1 MQPIDYSINMPD
13 PTQAFLAGVKER
25 QVLDQLQQQ
34 RMAAQQQQLAQQQIQ
49 QVLNNPAATNEDRAR
64 IVAMLPPQVSA
75 QLNSVWE
82 RAGKEQQ
89 QAMLSFDSQVFSAL
103 ENNRPE
109 LAVQLYEERATAL
122 ENSGRTQEA
131 ASLRKQAEMAQQA
144 PTLARNLVA
153 MRIDASPGGKDFWE
167 GYAKRGA
174 EGRAQAMAPAA
185 LREAEAKATGAEAEA
200 TTKGVAAKY
209 AESQAVADLEK
220 KGWDI
225 KAIRADID
233 FKRESNRI
241 AAMNAALAREGNDLK
256 RQELKLKIDDA
267 VRARDEKLREKVAV
281 AESGASAI
289 DNMLNTVER
298 VKKNPGLNDVLG
310 SIEGR
315 LPSILSDSGADA
327 IAMIETLGSQAFLA
341 QVPNIKGM
349 GALSNAEGDKLQNAL
364 QNLGRTQSEGQF
376 RANLEEAARLL
387 RKGRDS
393 LAKSTGVPLGKPDT
407 PAAPGARPPL
417 DSFNRGG

>member
-1 MQPIDYSINMPD
+1 MQPMNYSINVPD
-13 PTQAFLAGVKER
+13 PSQAFLAGVQER
-25 QVLDQLQQQ
+25 VALDQLQQQ

-109 LAVQLYEERATAL
+109 LAVQLYEDRATAL

-174 EGRAQAMAPAA
+174 EGRAQAMAPAS
-185 LREAEAKATGAEAEA
+185 LRKAEADATGAEAEA

-241 AAMNAALAREGNDLK
+241 AAMNAAYNREGNELK
-256 RQELKLKIDDA
+256 RQELAQKLSDA
-267 VRARDEKLREKVAV
+267 TRARDDKVRERV
-281 AESGASAI
+281 AEAETVI
-289 DNMLNTVER
+289 D
-298 VKKNPGLNDVLG
+298 GLKSTQTLIDELRADPLALKMATGPNALLG
-310 SIEGR
+310 S
-315 LPSILSDSGADA
+315 LPGTDARTAAGKLEQLSNVFA
-327 IAMIETLGSQAFLA
+327 AMNLDKLKGPTSDRDIAFL
-341 QVPNIKGM
+341 K
-349 GALSNAEGDKLQNAL
+349 
-364 QNLGRTQSEGQF
+364 NLG
-376 RANLEEAARLL
+376 ANLDKWQSTGRVLDELQKVEAATKRLEEVA
-387 RKGRDS
+387 RKKYG
-393 LAKSTGVPLGKPDT
+393 APTGQAAT
-407 PAAPGARPPL
+407 PAAGPAASGTVNWGDL
-417 DSFNRGG
+417 K